1 MSSLISLIEQYIQEK
16 QLGHSSV
23 DRDFST
29 LQETNNSDLENNVL
43 SAKKWKWLQLQREL
57 QSPEIII
64 MLDINC
70 NVREHV
76 IKNNQDNPIQKIMNF
91 FSSDYLVS
99 IQTIDGDITDS
110 WYEYITNYSSTSYK
124 SSIDRIIKKANEYI
138 EDWIIPIIISDFLDC
153 SSEVNDLLCIQ
164 IILPIVS
171 LHYHDYYANGIL
183 ALQTNYLYQW

>member
-1 MSSLISLIEQYIQEK
+1 MSSLISLIELYIQEK

-29 LQETNNSDLENNVL
+29 LQETNNIALENRVL

-57 QSPEIII
+57 QSPEIVVL
-64 MLDINC
+64 LDVNC
-70 NVREHV
+70 NLCEHL
-76 IKNNQDNPIQKIMNF
+76 KKDEQYNPIYDIINS
-91 FSSDYLVS
+91 FSSDYIIS
-99 IQTIDGDITDS
+99 IQTIDQDITDK
-110 WYEYITNYSSTSYK
+110 WYDYVTDCPCYSYT

-164 IILPIVS
+164 ITLPIAS
-171 LHYHDYYANGIL
+171 LHYHDYYVDRIL
-183 ALQTNYLYQW
+183 ALQTNYLY

>member
-1 MSSLISLIEQYIQEK
+1 MSSLTSLIEQYIQDK

-29 LQETNNSDLENNVL
+29 LQETNNIALENSVL

-57 QSPEIII
+57 QSSEIII

-76 IKNNQDNPIQKIMNF
+76 IKNNQDNPIQEIMNY
-91 FSSDYLVS
+91 FSSDYIIS
-99 IQTIDGDITDS
+99 IQTVDHSITS
-110 WYEYITNYSSTSYK
+110 NWHEYITNYWSNSYK

-138 EDWIIPIIISDFLDC
+138 EDWIIPIIISDFLEC
-153 SSEVNDLLCIQ
+153 SSDVSELICIQ
-164 IILPIVS
+164 IKLPIVS
-171 LHYHDYYANGIL
+171 LYYHDYYVDNSL
-183 ALQTNYLYQW
+183 SLQTEYLYEW